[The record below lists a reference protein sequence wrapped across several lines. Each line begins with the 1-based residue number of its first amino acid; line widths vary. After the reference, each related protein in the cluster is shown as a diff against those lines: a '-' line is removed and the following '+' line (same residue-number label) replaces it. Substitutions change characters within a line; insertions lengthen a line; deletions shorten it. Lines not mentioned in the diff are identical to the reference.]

1 MRLALTGLI
10 LVFALA
16 PAARGQQSASAPTLE
31 VIVSA
36 SGATAAPWVTREL
49 CQKSTAR
56 CAMAV
61 MNLETG
67 EVARMGDAVGT
78 DFELTG
84 NGQELRRVETAM
96 DKAIRLKSG
105 R

>member
-1 MRLALTGLI
+1 MRLGLTGLI

-16 PAARGQQSASAPTLE
+16 PAASGQETSAPKLE

-36 SGATAAPWVTREL
+36 SGATAVPWVTRAL
-49 CQKSTAR
+49 CQKSKGR

-61 MNLETG
+61 MNPETG